1 MEETIFEFIKENV
14 KETGIELQIDS
25 VTSESLDSIT
35 FVKMVVALE
44 TEFDFEFGD
53 EMLSVAKFETIG
65 QLVEYVKAQIK

>member
-14 KETGIELQIDS
+14 KGTGIEVQIDS
-25 VTSESLDSIT
+25 VTSESIDSIT

-44 TEFDFEFGD
+44 TEFDFEFDD

-65 QLVEYVKAQIK
+65 QLVEYVKARIE